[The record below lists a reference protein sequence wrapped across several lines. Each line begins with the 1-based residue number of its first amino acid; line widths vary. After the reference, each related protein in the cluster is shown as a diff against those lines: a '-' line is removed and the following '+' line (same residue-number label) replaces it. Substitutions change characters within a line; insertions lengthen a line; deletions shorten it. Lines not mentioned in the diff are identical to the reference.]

1 MIQCRFAFSDI
12 KVDFFLISI
21 FDLTFSKE
29 FFMFCTVSHRVQSM
43 EYKERNENK
52 KLSPGA

>member
-1 MIQCRFAFSDI
+1 MIQSRFAFSDI

-29 FFMFCTVSHRVQSM
+29 FFMYRTASHREQST
-43 EYKERNENK
+43 EYKERNKYK